1 MLGRDT
7 CVTGGGFHFPVSASD
22 FGAQRRM
29 VKLNGP
35 FGVGSQL
42 TSLSAPGLS
51 LWKYKSSDPS
61 AAYLNDI
68 RVLSMLQ
75 YCRSSAASKAAGE
88 HLMAK
93 RRRSPVSGGSVPA
106 KPAGLWTRPDIKH
119 TSVYLPEAA
128 YEALRQVAFDERR
141 KIHDLL
147 MEGVELALKKRGYP
161 ALADMKAKWQR
172 KER

>member
-1 MLGRDT
+1 
-7 CVTGGGFHFPVSASD
+7 
-22 FGAQRRM
+22 
-29 VKLNGP
+29 
-35 FGVGSQL
+35 
-42 TSLSAPGLS
+42 
-51 LWKYKSSDPS
+51 
-61 AAYLNDI
+61 
-68 RVLSMLQ
+68 
-75 YCRSSAASKAAGE
+75 
-88 HLMAK
+88 MAK
-93 RRRSPVSGGSVPA
+93 RRRSPASGGSPPA
-106 KPAGLWTRPDIKH
+106 KHAGRWPRSDIKH